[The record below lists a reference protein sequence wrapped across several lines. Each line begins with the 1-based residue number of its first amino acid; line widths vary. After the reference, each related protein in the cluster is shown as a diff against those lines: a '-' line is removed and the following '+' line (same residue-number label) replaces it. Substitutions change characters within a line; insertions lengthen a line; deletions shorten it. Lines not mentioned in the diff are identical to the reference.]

1 MIKAKISSPQ
11 MKAKLDPYARMRRHI
26 EAPVLDHPDGSV
38 TKEKLS
44 KEVLDLLNNINGD
57 SYTKEQVDELFSKLG
72 DTIIIISGGL
82 DIKSM
87 DRPGIYTDGNSYLI
101 VSGDFNA
108 GAKYYFDKTGL
119 YIQVMKD
126 KGSSDWTPVQL
137 SSDESLTTETKT
149 VIGAINELVL
159 KSTAYVNSSQ
169 YKIDQQAQAQ
179 KIDNKLEETVLH
191 EAVVNTPVWQNQPT
205 YEGNLAFDTSEFYYV
220 TLKNTDGTALP
231 SGQFKLMP
239 MYDKY
244 AEAYETV
251 FTLAGLNTGNSGTLT
266 ENLPVEFTSD
276 YKMRTAGVERVVA
289 TLNLPMDSNLGKL
302 TIRTTGQFIK
312 KIKSGYFASNFSTSV
327 GVAHYNS
334 GATTTSNSDSDK
346 TIWHFFNNQGDDYK
360 IGKFVDTLEL
370 QMNGEESFI
379 THRHSLL
386 RYISYGTTT
395 YKNMQTDSVG
405 FGFILS
411 ENTKIPNA
419 SSFAVING
427 YIRNGSVFT
436 VTEVK

>member
-1 MIKAKISSPQ
+1 MRTDSFSKEKHLPVRRFIADESKVATGLYGPRAI
-11 MKAKLDPYARMRRHI
+11 ADDLDNLYSMFDP
-26 EAPVLDHPDGSV
+26 EATFLDGSEQGGISEKNLQNGAV
-38 TKEKLS
+38 SYEKLS
-44 KEVLDLLNNINGD
+44 EEVKGKFQGIASEQQLSSLGKELDEKLDAKADQSTTLSGYGITD
-57 SYTKEQVDELFSKLG
+57 AYTKE
-72 DTIIIISGGL
+72 
-82 DIKSM
+82 
-87 DRPGIYTDGNSYLI
+87 
-101 VSGDFNA
+101 
-108 GAKYYFDKTGL
+108 
-119 YIQVMKD
+119 
-126 KGSSDWTPVQL
+126 
-137 SSDESLTTETKT
+137 ETKT
-149 VIGAINELVL
+149 NFLSKGDFIEEKAQLATSDMLNQAVCD
-159 KSTAYVNSSQ
+159 VNVSVS
-169 YKIDQQAQAQ
+169 K
-179 KIDNKLEETVLH
+179 KLEETVLH
-191 EAVVNTPVWQNQPT
+191 EEVVNTPVWQNQPT
-205 YEGNLAFDTSEFYYV
+205 YEGNLAFDTSDFYYV

-251 FTLAGLNTGNSGTLT
+251 FTLDGLKTGNSGTLT

-302 TIRTTGQFIK
+302 TIETTGQFIK
-312 KIKSGYFASNFSTSV
+312 KAKDGYFASSFIANAPT
-327 GVAHYNS
+327 VAHYNS
-334 GATTTSNSDSDK
+334 GNATTSNSEGDK
-346 TIWHFFNNQGDDYK
+346 FIWHFVNNQGDDYK

-370 QMNGEESFI
+370 QMNGEKSFI

-395 YKNMQTDSVG
+395 YKNIPTDSVG

-411 ENTKIPNA
+411 ENTKIIEI
-419 SSFAVING
+419 SSYAVTQG